1 MWNKPPP
8 RGNEP
13 QDPKRAAPDPQA
25 PPDDD
30 AERTLRI
37 GAKPERNRAAMPP
50 QAEGDANAVWV
61 DERER
66 QAPMPPQTENDA
78 APPPSRRPPAQRLS
92 WPSRDKGAS
101 DPANRPS
108 RRDDAGDAV
117 QPRADGRALLQ
128 HGLDEGR
135 PVSDDVPT
143 TLYHPGRSSV
153 PDPQRHERG
162 GDVEMPAA
170 QDAAYDPVVG
180 WLVIVE
186 GPGKGRSLEL
196 GMGANAIG
204 RNATQK
210 IALDFGDH
218 EVHREKHALLI
229 FDPRS
234 KRFFLQGSADARNLT
249 YVGNDLVLVPVELK
263 GGETIIVGQTHLRFI
278 PLCGPDFSWS

>member
-13 QDPKRAAPDPQA
+13 QDPKRAAAPAPDPQA
-25 PPDDD
+25 SSDD
-30 AERTLRI
+30 AEQTVRI
-37 GAKPERNRAAMPP
+37 GARPERSGAAMAP
-50 QAEGDANAVWV
+50 QAGAES
-61 DERER
+61 
-66 QAPMPPQTENDA
+66 DA
-78 APPPSRRPPAQRLS
+78 AAPLSRRPPAQRLS
-92 WPSRDKGAS
+92 WPSRDQNAGN
-101 DPANRPS
+101 PANRLS
-108 RRDDAGDAV
+108 RRDDAADAA
-117 QPRADGRALLQ
+117 QPRADGRALPQ
-128 HGLDEGR
+128 RGLDEGR

-143 TLYHPGRSSV
+143 TLYHPGRASA
-153 PDPQRHERG
+153 PDPQRHERGPG

-218 EVHREKHALLI
+218 EIHREKHALLVY
-229 FDPRS
+229 DPRS

-249 YVGNDLVLVPVELK
+249 YIGNDLVLVPVELK

>member
-13 QDPKRAAPDPQA
+13 LDPKRAAPDPQA

-30 AERTLRI
+30 AEQTVRI

-50 QAEGDANAVWV
+50 QAEGDADPSAGA
-61 DERER
+61 ES
-66 QAPMPPQTENDA
+66 AA
-78 APPPSRRPPAQRLS
+78 APPLSRRPPAQRLS
-92 WPSRDKGAS
+92 WPSRDKSAG
-101 DPANRPS
+101 DLANRPS
-108 RRDDAGDAV
+108 RRDDAADAV
-117 QPRADGRALLQ
+117 QPRADGRALPQ
-128 HGLDEGR
+128 RGLDEAR

-143 TLYHPGRSSV
+143 TLYHPGRASV

-162 GDVEMPAA
+162 EDVEVPVA

-204 RNATQK
+204 RNATQR

-218 EVHREKHALLI
+218 EIHREKHALLI

-249 YVGNDLVLVPVELK
+249 YVGDDLVLVPVELK
-263 GGETIIVGQTHLRFI
+263 GGETIIVGRTHLRFI